1 MNGISKMKAK
11 KTIFAY
17 EEAHPEDG
25 PFCWNEGIMHE
36 HHGWQTKK
44 PKTIHVRQKLTT
56 RPIEIY
62 TEFEDLSEIDFKNV
76 KKIEELYTDACEAR
90 FINVLKNA
98 IYKYCETG
106 VVPTLGEAME
116 DFDKC

>member
-1 MNGISKMKAK
+1 MKK
-11 KTIFAY
+11 
-17 EEAHPEDG
+17 
-25 PFCWNEGIMHE
+25 
-36 HHGWQTKK
+36 
-44 PKTIHVRQKLTT
+44 IHIRQKLTT

-62 TEFEDLSEIDFKNV
+62 TEFEDLSEIDFENV

-90 FINVLKNA
+90 FTDVLKQA
-98 IYKYCETG
+98 IEKYCETG

>member
-1 MNGISKMKAK
+1 MNGISRMKAK
-11 KTIFAY
+11 KTI
-17 EEAHPEDG
+17 H
-25 PFCWNEGIMHE
+25 I
-36 HHGWQTKK
+36 K
-44 PKTIHVRQKLTT
+44 QKLTT

-62 TEFEDLSEIDFKNV
+62 TEFEDLSEIDFENI

-90 FINVLKNA
+90 FIDVLKKA